1 MLKEIIIAIQAYF
14 KAHRFIKENKLWK
27 WILIPG
33 ILYTL
38 LFTISLYYFSSTST
52 EFIEWFILKAGL
64 KSWIEK
70 VNDGSVSFL
79 LTFGTMVIWFI
90 SLMLYFSLFKYLFLI
105 IGSPIFAY
113 LSEKTA
119 AIMEGNHQP
128 INSRQL
134 LIDSKRGI
142 QLAVRNSFWQT
153 IYILSILIVSL
164 LPVVGWLTPFLVLI
178 IECYYYGFS
187 MVDYSLER
195 KKMSA
200 TQSRFFISNHK
211 GVAIG
216 NGMVFYM
223 FHLLPIIGWVLAPA
237 YAVVAATLHVYSFQD
252 SATASDA

>member
-1 MLKEIIIAIQAYF
+1 MLKEIIIAIQSYF
-14 KAHRFIKENKLWK
+14 RAHQFIKENKLWR

-38 LFTISLYYFSSTST
+38 LFAISLYYFSSTSA

-64 KSWIEK
+64 KSWSEK
-70 VNDGSVSFL
+70 INDGSVSFL
-79 LTFGTMVIWFI
+79 LTFGTIVVWFI

-105 IGSPIFAY
+105 IGSPIFSY

-119 AIMEGNHQP
+119 AIMEGRNQP
-128 INSRQL
+128 IEGSQL
-134 LIDSKRGI
+134 MIDIKRGI
-142 QLAVRNSFWQT
+142 QLAIRNSFWQT
-153 IYILSILIVSL
+153 IYILSILLLSL
-164 LPVVGWLTPFLVLI
+164 IPVIGWLTPFLVLI
-178 IECYYYGFS
+178 IECYYYGFA

-216 NGMVFYM
+216 NGMVFYI
-223 FHLLPIIGWVLAPA
+223 FHMLPIIGWVLAPS

-252 SATASDA
+252 SSVVSDS